1 MVNNGS
7 LMSEW
12 KLREEMCEIGRRVY
26 AKGFAAANDG
36 NISYRMSEDR
46 VLCTPT
52 RVSKG
57 FMKPDDLCIV
67 DMEGKQV
74 SGKRKRSSEILLH
87 LAIMKTRP
95 DIKACV
101 HCHPPHAT
109 AFAVAHE
116 PIPKCTMPEFEV
128 FLGEVAIAPY
138 ETPGTQAFANTVIPY
153 IKDTDVIL
161 LANHGTITAGSDL
174 TDAYFKTEII
184 DAYCRILILTKQLG
198 RVNYY
203 DDAKAA
209 ELIKIKPNLG
219 IPDPRLALGLEN
231 CDLCGNSLFR
241 EGYSDFKPEPK
252 AFIPP
257 KLQGQQQPPPKP
269 QPAPAPSK
277 NGGDMDGLVQLIT
290 DQVMKAMQI
299 GGQSNGR
306 NTSVVKDG
314 GYASGISGGA

>member
-1 MVNNGS
+1 MADNNI
-7 LMSEW
+7 MSEW
-12 KLREEMCEIGRRVY
+12 KLREEMCEVGRRVY
-26 AKGFAAANDG
+26 NKGFAAANDG
-36 NISYRMSEDR
+36 NISYRLGEDR

-67 DMEGKQV
+67 DMDGKQV

-87 LAIMKTRP
+87 LAIMKARP
-95 DIKACV
+95 DVKSCV

-128 FLGEVAIAPY
+128 FLGEVAITPY
-138 ETPGTQAFANTVIPY
+138 ETPGGQAFADTVVPY
-153 IKDTDVIL
+153 VKDTDVII

-174 TDAYFKTEII
+174 MDAYFKTEII

-203 DDAKAA
+203 SDDKAA
-209 ELIKIKPNLG
+209 ELLKLKPLLG
-219 IPDPRLALGLEN
+219 IRDVRLERGLEN

-241 EGYSDFKPEPK
+241 EGYSDFQPEPK

-257 KLQGQQQPPPKP
+257 KLQQAAAQAVAQTSRQGGQV
-269 QPAPAPSK
+269 
-277 NGGDMDGLVQLIT
+277 NDGDLESLVQKIT
-290 DQVMKAMQI
+290 DQVMHAM
-299 GGQSNGR
+299 NGAA
-306 NTSVVKDG
+306 NGSSVVKG
-314 GYASGISGGA
+314 QTYASGISGGV

>member
-1 MVNNGS
+1 MSGNGD

-26 AKGFAAANDG
+26 NKGFAAANDG
-36 NISYRMSEDR
+36 NISFRMGEDR
-46 VLCTPT
+46 VLC
-52 RVSKG
+52 KG
-57 FMKPDDLCIV
+57 FMKPDDLCVV
-67 DMEGKQV
+67 DMDGKQV

-87 LAIMKTRP
+87 LTIMKTRP
-95 DIKACV
+95 DVKACV

-138 ETPGTQAFANTVIPY
+138 ETPGTQAFADTVIPY
-153 IKDTDVIL
+153 VKDTDVIL
-161 LANHGTITAGSDL
+161 LANHGTITIGADL

-209 ELIKIKPNLG
+209 ELIKIKPALG
-219 IPDPRLALGLEN
+219 IRDVRLEKGLEN

-241 EGYSDFKPEPK
+241 EGYTEFKPEHQ
-252 AFIPP
+252 AFVPAKYQDAIPAP
-257 KLQGQQQPPPKP
+257 ATK
-269 QPAPAPSK
+269 PAPAPAAK
-277 NGGDMDGLVQLIT
+277 AGDPMDAMVQTIT
-290 DQVMKAMQI
+290 DQVMRFMN
-299 GGQSNGR
+299 GSGQANG
-306 NTSVVKDG
+306 NGSSVVKDG
-314 GYASGISGGA
+314 GYASGVSGGV